1 MQNGDFFFAFLY
13 VIIIDIDF
21 LLFLI
26 GFPGIDLVAM
36 SVNDMIVQGAEP
48 LVFLDYYASGK
59 LNLSIGKSVI
69 EGIAEGCRQA
79 NCALIGGETAEMPG
93 MYQGGKREQINH
105 HDGRCVYVCVYT
117 KLRIDHLIT
126 CSSPI

>member
-1 MQNGDFFFAFLY
+1 
-13 VIIIDIDF
+13 
-21 LLFLI
+21 
-26 GFPGIDLVAM
+26 M

-59 LNLSIGKSVI
+59 LNLDIGKSVI

-93 MYQGGKREQINH
+93 MYQGGRKIRQIIMM
-105 HDGRCVYVCVYT
+105 GYVHMFVYT
-117 KLRIDHLIT
+117 PR
-126 CSSPI
+126 